1 MSLEKEFDNT
11 FKERINQMDFEF
23 KEAYWDEMEALLDNK
38 KKKRGALFWWISS
51 LSVASILLAS
61 TLFFIPNKAENKTQ
75 NAATK
80 SEKSVEK
87 NQSEQVTRES
97 LDTSESMEHAPLDN
111 ENPGAHAEFSEVEN
125 TTLQESTNRKQQ
137 NGNQKSYHK
146 QKNTESNQNTKNQE
160 SSSSLAHQSSE
171 SAPNALTSIAETKTN
186 ASNQET
192 TFTENQNLT
201 HEKLERLP
209 SLAVDLAA
217 ENKQHSTAQPG
228 EKPQVA
234 SRSWDSH
241 VGILAGANFGQSVK
255 TNEGTVGGLGSHWGL
270 RFYFAHKKGLQ
281 LNTGL
286 AFGVNSISG
295 LKYEEHRKVFGFTQY
310 DLVNTIHYQSMLTAH
325 VPLYVGYEGAKF
337 SVAGGLR
344 LNYIM
349 NTKGRVYTWDNAV
362 YDQNIWGY
370 AHGIKYF
377 NMACGFESTYRLAR
391 RWDAGASFDLDLSSR
406 SEENNNL
413 ISPEARLWQA
423 GIFIK
428 YRLN

>member
-51 LSVASILLAS
+51 LSVASILFAA
-61 TLFFIPNKAENKTQ
+61 TLFFIPNNAKNKTQ

-87 NQSEQVTRES
+87 NQSEQVSMES
-97 LDTSESMEHAPLDN
+97 LDTTETKEHDLPHKEDLGTN
-111 ENPGAHAEFSEVEN
+111 AEFSEVEN
-125 TTLQESTNRKQQ
+125 TTLQESNNRKQQ
-137 NGNQKSYHK
+137 YGNQKSYHK
-146 QKNTESNQNTKNQE
+146 QTNTTTAQNTKNQVPSSNLADQSPE
-160 SSSSLAHQSSE
+160 STL
-171 SAPNALTSIAETKTN
+171 NALTSIAQAKTN
-186 ASNQET
+186 TTDHET
-192 TFTENQNLT
+192 TFTENQKLT

-209 SLAVDLAA
+209 NAAVDLAT

-228 EKPQVA
+228 DKPEVTN
-234 SRSWDSH
+234 RSWESH

-255 TNEGTVGGLGSHWGL
+255 TSEGTVGGLGSHWGL

-286 AFGVNSISG
+286 SFGVNSING

-349 NTKGRVYTWDNAV
+349 NTKGKVYTWDNAV

-377 NMACGFESTYRLAR
+377 NMACGFETTYRLAR